1 MITSVA
7 KVFAFTKHLKHTQKK
22 KKISVKSR
30 ARTDLKAQSLLFLIQ
45 VRFKSIDW
53 FLYDQT
59 LVVNK
64 LKC

>member
-1 MITSVA
+1 MINSVA

-30 ARTDLKAQSLLFLIQ
+30 ARTDLKAHSLLFLIQ

-53 FLYDQT
+53 FLYDQ
-59 LVVNK
+59 NIGR
-64 LKC
+64 